1 MKTIDF
7 LCDIKK
13 VGLPFIKVDEGV
25 YNGMCFLVDTG
36 CSESVMYSFVARHF
50 QDELRT
56 EDKEGTVFGLE
67 GKPMPTQIVSG
78 DFLLG
83 GTLTTIQ
90 FHVLNDSSSS
100 KKVEEDL
107 GFQLHGILG
116 IDFMLAN
123 NWMIDIANQRIIVD
137 DQAA

>member
-1 MKTIDF
+1 M
-7 LCDIKK
+7 
-13 VGLPFIKVDEGV
+13 
-25 YNGMCFLVDTG
+25 
-36 CSESVMYSFVARHF
+36 
-50 QDELRT
+50 
-56 EDKEGTVFGLE
+56 FGLE